1 MLITFTF
8 VSLALALEVP
18 VLPTAPRTGVEIVQR
33 QCGLCHGPGI
43 GGAPKIG
50 DRGAWNKRLSKG
62 LDGLTQ
68 SAAAGRGGMP
78 PRGGLSE
85 LSDGELRAAIANM
98 LHASGASGG
107 EVH

>member
-1 MLITFTF
+1 MLTTFAL
-8 VSLALALEVP
+8 VSLAVALEVP
-18 VLPTAPRTGVEIVQR
+18 IIGGTNRSGPEIVKV

-43 GGAPKIG
+43 GGAPRIG

-62 LDGLTQ
+62 LEGLTR

-78 PRGGLSE
+78 PRGGLSD
-85 LSDGELRAAIANM
+85 LTVPELRSAIAHM

-107 EVH
+107 EEP